1 MKHLCVLYTNL
12 NLTKTQDKKEKNEKP
27 QYRRGNNRRGN
38 FRSEM
43 S

>member
-12 NLTKTQDKKEKNEKP
+12 NLTKTQDKEKNEKP
-27 QYRRGNNRRGN
+27 QYHRGNNRR
-38 FRSEM
+38 RSEM